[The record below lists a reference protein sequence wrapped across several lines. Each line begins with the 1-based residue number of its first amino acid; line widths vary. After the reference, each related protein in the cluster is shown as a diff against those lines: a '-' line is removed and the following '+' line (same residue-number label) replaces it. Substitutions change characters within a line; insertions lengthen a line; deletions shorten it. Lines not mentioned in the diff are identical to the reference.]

1 MSPRGSQCFFDD
13 EGVFFEDGKYY
24 YVKNGVLTGLLATK
38 KYKNDFGL
46 EISGCAAA
54 AYDSIPNASVREN
67 GFFVQPTDKNI
78 KEITRGKAILL
89 NTYSGGDFT
98 PAGDYST
105 PVMVGF
111 LIEDGEIKG
120 RINGSFN
127 VSGNLF
133 KLLGDDFLGA
143 IPEETPSEMPG
154 INLVMNMKVMK

>member
-1 MSPRGSQCFFDD
+1 
-13 EGVFFEDGKYY
+13 
-24 YVKNGVLTGLLATK
+24 
-38 KYKNDFGL
+38 
-46 EISGCAAA
+46 
-54 AYDSIPNASVREN
+54 
-67 GFFVQPTDKNI
+67 
-78 KEITRGKAILL
+78 
-89 NTYSGGDFT
+89 
-98 PAGDYST
+98 
-105 PVMVGF
+105 MVGF